1 MSDKQFSFITIGY
14 NNLPGLKRTL
24 DSLLAQSYRQWS
36 CVIIDGNSSDGSK
49 AWLAQLAQQHANIT
63 VLSEP
68 DRGIYDAMNKGI
80 ERLPACD
87 YFCFLNSGDSLY
99 ASGTLVELN
108 QKLQAFGD
116 SQPAI
121 VYGHACEEFVDSKE
135 VVKPANSTISLE
147 KGMFCHHQSM
157 FFHHRYTHLRYD
169 LAYKLSADYDYI
181 VRAVQMLKHPAELQ
195 MLDMVV
201 SRFDMTGVS
210 NSRRM
215 SGIKEDFRLRV
226 KNGLCPTLPS
236 ALYAAR
242 SICLMGLKRF
252 SYPLYL
258 LMRSKTTANNQV
270 M

>member
-1 MSDKQFSFITIGY
+1 MSDNKFFFITICY
-14 NNLPGLKRTL
+14 NNLSGLKRTV
-24 DSLLAQSYRQWS
+24 DSLLAQSYQNWE
-36 CVIIDGNSSDGSK
+36 CTIIDGHSTDGTQ
-49 AWLAQLAQQHANIT
+49 AYLEQLTAQHANIS

-80 ERLPACD
+80 GRIPACD

-99 ASGTLVELN
+99 GAETLRDLN
-108 QKLQAFGD
+108 GKIQAFSG
-116 SQPAI
+116 QPAI
-121 VYGHACEEFVDSKE
+121 VYGHACEEFADEKE
-135 VVKPANSTISLE
+135 VVKPASSTISLE

-157 FFHHRYTHLRYD
+157 FFHHRYAHLRYD

-181 VRAVQMLKHPAELQ
+181 VRAVQMLRHPAELQ

-226 KNGLCPTLPS
+226 KNGLCPPLPLS
-236 ALYAAR
+236 L
-242 SICLMGLKRF
+242 IHI
-252 SYPLYL
+252 
-258 LMRSKTTANNQV
+258 
-270 M
+270 